1 MLVYF
6 KETQTPQD
14 KWDVGPGKWA
24 NSEEAKAKGA
34 VPGQAPRRPSLAP
47 PVPPTNRAAT
57 AALVALAADV
67 DRARSPLAALA
78 GALLPVHRER
88 RTAQG
93 AVRGAGLRQALRTAC
108 VPSAGGSVHSGAAG
122 ARQAR

>member
-47 PVPPTNRAAT
+47 PVPPTDRAAT
-57 AALVALAADV
+57 TALAALAADV
-67 DRARSPLAALA
+67 DRARSPLPPSQVHFFPCIASAAQLKEQFEA
-78 GALLPVHRER
+78 
-88 RTAQG
+88 
-93 AVRGAGLRQALRTAC
+93 RGCAKL
-108 VPSAGGSVHSGAAG
+108 
-122 ARQAR
+122 